1 MAKKQRRRE
10 RARHASEGSA
20 PRPAAAVH
28 DRPATSA
35 QTTRR
40 SYAGSMRAGSAVRAG
55 AARAIGE
62 PSPTLEKAAAQERSF
77 VVRDFRRIG
86 IVVAIVAALLVV
98 SDVVVN
104 LLVP

>member
-10 RARHASEGSA
+10 RARHAPA
-20 PRPAAAVH
+20 TTVRPVATH
-28 DRPATSA
+28 DRPATA
-35 QTTRR
+35 APTTRR
-40 SYAGSMRAGSAVRAG
+40 SYAGSMRAGSTVRAG
-55 AARAIGE
+55 SARAIGE
-62 PSPTLEKAAAQERSF
+62 PSPALEKAASQERSF
-77 VVRDFRRIG
+77 VTRDFRRIG